1 MAGKTYLV
9 AGHSDWIMQTSAFRA
24 ILLKGLHNQLR
35 SLSRAFSYININT
48 ACVDMFCNY
57 FYPTGWV
64 GSLGLSL
71 FVGLFNV
78 GPFTAKIWT
87 DLKLDHLDLLSSWH
101 NVAPTA
107 ILYEKTLRQK
117 QLTRWYI
124 RPCAAHQILSMH
136 SDFVR
141 NAFRFWL
148 LNGDVLE
155 ITLISPSKLA
165 FCSTSYNKQPQFCM
179 KHILTKKFCCC
190 IQICNQV
197 YPPKVKEVSPH
208 IWPIIPIWYPFTH
221 PNNHWRSE
229 V

>member
-1 MAGKTYLV
+1 MAGKTDLV
-9 AGHSDWIMQTSAFRA
+9 AGNSDWIMQTSAFRA
-24 ILLKGLHNQLR
+24 ILLKGLHNQQR

-87 DLKLDHLDLLSSWH
+87 DLKLDHLDLSSSWH
-101 NVAPTA
+101 DVVLAA
-107 ILYEKTLRQK
+107 ILYEKTLRQR
-117 QLTRWYI
+117 QLTRCYV
-124 RPCAAHQILSMH
+124 RLSAAHQIPSMH
-136 SDFVR
+136 SDFVC

-165 FCSTSYNKQPQFCM
+165 FCSTSYNKQPQFCI
-179 KHILTKKFCCC
+179 KHILTNRQFWCF
-190 IQICNQV
+190 
-197 YPPKVKEVSPH
+197 
-208 IWPIIPIWYPFTH
+208 IPTSNRIPL
-221 PNNHWRSE
+221 
-229 V
+229 